1 MRTFGL
7 ASPARRSAALVLAGL
22 IAVAAGAGAL
32 GVDVDEL
39 KTAKKVEFV
48 NYTGPVN
55 VFQTDVDIRG
65 IGRTLAAQI
74 LKGSAVAAWQVK
86 YSAIHAVDAAEP
98 EKLGADII
106 SLDRNA
112 KIDHIDNVRRVASAY
127 MTGLYKY
134 PRRDSDLLALFVSY
148 YNAIYRGNLSYFTGK
163 FKTVVLSHLTA
174 DKVGISTNYFDWPG
188 KTQMVIPL
196 NEAASRDIFGA
207 LNSSE
212 LTSKA
217 VIQELKAKPDKGVPE
232 RTAVNELKQQEVKK
246 GQAVIDQ
253 EAKKLAEQ
261 KEQTAKT
268 QAELDKARQ
277 AAEQATT
284 AQDRTAAQEKA
295 AAAEQKLAAQQ
306 TEQKAAEQT
315 ITRQQEAVQQKQAEV
330 QQEKKDIAADQ
341 AAVKLQQNP
350 EAVKKD
356 LAQQQAQL
364 AQREADVT
372 TREEVLKKGQTDQAI
387 FAGKLYY
394 LKIKEYL
401 TGGHYNNDM
410 LIINAAS
417 GEVILKSTE
426 AMICGRKFDLFKNG
440 VAVITYKTDHG
451 SGHFLTL
458 LDLDTLQ
465 RKAISDEAVFFR
477 SFVETREDFTYVVVE
492 KGQSYYLGK
501 FATDMKMAA
510 ISKSEVDPDSFIS
523 FYNDLVYINDKN
535 KNILVLNKADLSM
548 KSAITP

>member
-1 MRTFGL
+1 MILGGL
-7 ASPARRSAALVLAGL
+7 LAA
-22 IAVAAGAGAL
+22 AAGAWAL

-55 VFQTDVDIRG
+55 IFQTDLDIRG
-65 IGRTLAAQI
+65 IGRSLAGQI
-74 LKGSAVAAWQVK
+74 RKGAVVANWQVK
-86 YSAIHAVDAAEP
+86 YSAIHAVDTAEP
-98 EKLGADII
+98 DKLSADII
-106 SLDRNA
+106 VLDRDA

-127 MTGLYKY
+127 MSELYQY

-148 YNAIYRGNLSYFTGK
+148 YNAVNRGDLAYFTGK

-196 NEAASRDIFGA
+196 NESATRDIFGA

-212 LTSKA
+212 LTTKA

-232 RTAVNELKQQEVKK
+232 RSAINELKQQEVNK

-261 KEQTAKT
+261 KQQTAQT

-277 AAEQATT
+277 AAEQAKTPPER
-284 AQDRTAAQEKA
+284 AAAQEKVA
-295 AAAEQKLAAQQ
+295 AQEQKLAAQQ
-306 TEQKAAEQT
+306 GEQTATEQKMA
-315 ITRQQEAVQQKQAEV
+315 QQETAVQQKQQEV

-364 AQREADVT
+364 AQREQDLAK
-372 TREEVLKKGQTDQAI
+372 REEAVKKGQTDQAI

-410 LIINAAS
+410 LIINAAN
-417 GEVILKSTE
+417 GQVILKSTE

-440 VAVITYKTDHG
+440 VVVITYKTDHN

-492 KGQSYYLGK
+492 RGQSYFLGK
-501 FATDMKMAA
+501 FSSDMKMAA
-510 ISKSEVDPDSFIS
+510 VSKNEVDPDSFIS

-548 KSAITP
+548 KSSIAP